1 MQSDDEFQTK
11 LFPEAS
17 NLIESLRA
25 SFQDKLESGG
35 ATSIESWME
44 RVPFPLKSTAFSDLL
59 LIKLRF
65 RQNQKLGSDRESYR
79 QRFPDFVEQVESCF
93 DLVERE
99 VFAAEATVSAE
110 GTFNSPQ
117 FQPALMLQK
126 PAVQPAGK
134 SPRKERGWQA
144 GQTVGMNGRYRLDK
158 RVGKGGFGEVW
169 KGYDAN
175 FQQTIAI
182 KVPRHFPENN
192 EVSCTS
198 FLDEARKQRSV
209 DYQGIVKIF
218 DADEMDS
225 AFFIISE
232 FIEGPTLAAQIQSG
246 ALSCHRAV
254 EIVHSLALSLDKA
267 HQQRLYHRDIKPA
280 NILLRPNGSPVI
292 TDFGLAIS
300 EAEQLGR
307 GRSFDGTYSHM
318 SPEQARGEVDLLDGR
333 SDIYSLGVI
342 LFELLTGRL
351 PFLGTSRNELLHQII
366 NKPALPLRT
375 LKPTIPAKLDEIC
388 LKCLA
393 KDPTQRYATGQDLA
407 DALKEWEQSN
417 EKLEPLERS
426 VNALLAEIPPSP
438 AQRKQLLP
446 RSYRLG
452 MATMFLI
459 PIFSW
464 AIYRWPE
471 PKPPVGPDSPSQVWL
486 SMLKKPVDPI
496 VQIRVE
502 ETDFLQQDTNKSILT
517 ARTEGGPWII
527 AASTSGAP
535 PLRMQCK
542 LFMDNWVG
550 MAGLAWGISPEDRDD
565 PASMP
570 RCYAVIIERFTA
582 TDPLRVSLREF
593 HTQKNVPDQT
603 MIGPQAILSSKEIS
617 LPKTSPTHFEVTIDP
632 AGVTVLIDKTQ
643 EWKPLIVEPRVMED
657 LKTINGRIGFIL
669 RGKTV
674 SISDAAVKF

>member
-1 MQSDDEFQTK
+1 MHSGDESQTK

-17 NLIESLRA
+17 DFVESLRA
-25 SFQDKLESGG
+25 SFQEKLQSDG

-44 RVPFPLKSTAFSDLL
+44 RVPVPLKSQAFGDLL
-59 LIKLRF
+59 LIELRF
-65 RQNQKLGSDRESYR
+65 RQNKKLGSDRESYR

-99 VFAAEATVSAE
+99 MFSAEATVSAD
-110 GTFNSPQ
+110 GTLISSQ
-117 FQPALMLQK
+117 FQPTLMLQK
-126 PAVQPAGK
+126 PAIQPAGR

-198 FLDEARKQRSV
+198 FLNEARKQRSV

-246 ALSCHRAV
+246 TLSCHRAV

-307 GRSFDGTYSHM
+307 GRSVDGTYSHM

-366 NKPALPLRT
+366 HKPALPLRT

-407 DALKEWEQSN
+407 TALQEWEQSH
-417 EKLEPLERS
+417 EKLESVESPVIVPL
-426 VNALLAEIPPSP
+426 VEIPLSP
-438 AQRKQLLP
+438 LKNRSLP
-446 RSYRLG
+446 WSFRLG
-452 MATMFLI
+452 MAAMVLLPMFL
-459 PIFSW
+459 W
-464 AIYRWPE
+464 AIYRWPDQ
-471 PKPPVGPDSPSQVWL
+471 KPVNQAKWEDLFPETPNLIARGTHRREDNPSYDRDQHRFTAKSDGFWIYANEN
-486 SMLKKPVDPI
+486 LKKPSVKFRAVI
-496 VQIRVE
+496 
-502 ETDFLQQDTNKSILT
+502 S
-517 ARTEGGPWII
+517 
-527 AASTSGAP
+527 
-535 PLRMQCK
+535 
-542 LFMDNWVG
+542 MDNWIG
-550 MAGLAWGISPEDRDD
+550 TAGFVWGLGPRPEPFDKEPR
-565 PASMP
+565 
-570 RCYAVIIERFTA
+570 RCYVCVIERYQF
-582 TDPLRVSLREF
+582 TDPLHLSVREFLLSEAMPDVWSVGGQTGLFQNQDINIPQESSIMLEFAIDQQSLRVIAGEETWEPAVTHEHADTLF
-593 HTQKNVPDQT
+593 SDAGL
-603 MIGPQAILSSKEIS
+603 IGL
-617 LPKTSPTHFEVTIDP
+617 
-632 AGVTVLIDKTQ
+632 
-643 EWKPLIVEPRVMED
+643 
-657 LKTINGRIGFIL
+657 IL
-669 RGKTV
+669 RGKLTTIE
-674 SISDAAVKF
+674 SPQILRLTH

>member
-1 MQSDDEFQTK
+1 MHSGDESQTK
-11 LFPEAS
+11 PFPDAS
-17 NLIESLRA
+17 DFVESLRA
-25 SFQDKLESGG
+25 SFQEKLQSGG

-44 RVPFPLKSTAFSDLL
+44 RVPVPLKSQAFGDLL
-59 LIKLRF
+59 LIELRF

-93 DLVERE
+93 DLIERE
-99 VFAAEATVSAE
+99 IFYAEATASAD
-110 GTFNSPQ
+110 GTLISSQ
-117 FQPALMLQK
+117 FQPTLMLQK
-126 PAVQPAGK
+126 PAFQPAERL
-134 SPRKERGWQA
+134 PRKERGWQA

-198 FLDEARKQRSV
+198 FLNEARKQRSV

-267 HQQRLYHRDIKPA
+267 HQQGLYHRDIKPA

-307 GRSFDGTYSHM
+307 GRSVDGTYSHM

-366 NKPALPLRT
+366 HKPALPLRT

-407 DALKEWEQSN
+407 TALQEWEQSH
-417 EKLEPLERS
+417 EKLESVESPVIVPL
-426 VNALLAEIPPSP
+426 VEIPPSP
-438 AQRKQLLP
+438 LKNRSLP
-446 RSYRLG
+446 WSFRLG
-452 MATMFLI
+452 MAAMVLLPMFL
-459 PIFSW
+459 W

-471 PKPPVGPDSPSQVWL
+471 PKPPLGPDSPRQVWL
-486 SMLKKPVDPI
+486 SMLKEPVDPI

-502 ETDFLQQDTNKSILT
+502 ETDFLQQDTVKAILT

-550 MAGLAWGISPEDRDD
+550 MSGLAWGISPEDRDD
-565 PASMP
+565 PTSMP

-593 HTQKNVPDQT
+593 HTQKNMPDQM
-603 MIGPQAILSSKEIS
+603 MIGPQAILSSREIP

-657 LKTINGRIGFIL
+657 LKTINGRTGYIL

>member
-1 MQSDDEFQTK
+1 
-11 LFPEAS
+11 
-17 NLIESLRA
+17 
-25 SFQDKLESGG
+25 
-35 ATSIESWME
+35 
-44 RVPFPLKSTAFSDLL
+44 
-59 LIKLRF
+59 
-65 RQNQKLGSDRESYR
+65 
-79 QRFPDFVEQVESCF
+79 
-93 DLVERE
+93 
-99 VFAAEATVSAE
+99 
-110 GTFNSPQ
+110 
-117 FQPALMLQK
+117 
-126 PAVQPAGK
+126 
-134 SPRKERGWQA
+134 
-144 GQTVGMNGRYRLDK
+144 
-158 RVGKGGFGEVW
+158 
-169 KGYDAN
+169 
-175 FQQTIAI
+175 
-182 KVPRHFPENN
+182 
-192 EVSCTS
+192 
-198 FLDEARKQRSV
+198 
-209 DYQGIVKIF
+209 
-218 DADEMDS
+218 MDS

-307 GRSFDGTYSHM
+307 GRSVDGTYSHM

-366 NKPALPLRT
+366 HKPALPLRT

-407 DALKEWEQSN
+407 TALQEWGQSH
-417 EKLEPLERS
+417 EKLESVESPVIVPL
-426 VNALLAEIPPSP
+426 VEIPPSP
-438 AQRKQLLP
+438 LKNRSLP
-446 RSYRLG
+446 WSFRLG
-452 MATMFLI
+452 MAAMVLLPMFL
-459 PIFSW
+459 W

-471 PKPPVGPDSPSQVWL
+471 PKPPLGPDSPRQVWL
-486 SMLKKPVDPI
+486 SMLKEPVDPI

-502 ETDFLQQDTNKSILT
+502 ETDFLQQDTVKAILT

-527 AASTSGAP
+527 AASTSGVP

-550 MAGLAWGISPEDRDD
+550 MSGLAWGISPEDRDD
-565 PASMP
+565 PTSMP

-593 HTQKNVPDQT
+593 HTQKNMPDQM
-603 MIGPQAILSSKEIS
+603 MIGPQAILSSKEIP
-617 LPKTSPTHFEVTIDP
+617 LPKTFPTHFEVTIDP

-657 LKTINGRIGFIL
+657 LKTINGRTGYIL